1 VTPTG
6 AADDARMRR
15 WACVLISATLGAA
28 ACGGGQTTQSPT
40 PTVSPIATATAP
52 ATATPGIATR
62 IDHGV
67 VYFARDR
74 LPPVAVHVPGVGM
87 GATAE
92 ARIKSR
98 LDALFT
104 TAAPNGLVNVA
115 LRSSA
120 VPGAVRIDGDLATV
134 DFSVPDGM
142 WDVHGSAGTLTFIQ
156 QVIFTATEEPGIR
169 RVLITENGHEALV
182 GEGVII
188 DHPSSRENVAG
199 YVAASADPV
208 TWRTEPRLAPIAVVS
223 RVSVEMYAPGL
234 ARFIIDTG
242 LRGEDAKADLGFTA
256 SVTANDE
263 RVYANLGKWA
273 LTISIPGATSDEPS
287 LRVVDQTPVRAI
299 QTMVTRAGVRYDI
312 GLDDLRP
319 WRAAMLY
326 EPLRLVVDF
335 GGDPAAV
342 SSNIALYRPA
352 FGASVGPRAVL
363 SGMIRAFEAQFEY
376 RIHDATGRVIDGYAR
391 GSIGT
396 AELWGT
402 FDVELPA
409 LPVGATS
416 LEIILRSPKDGSISE
431 TVFTSFEYGP

>member
-1 VTPTG
+1 
-6 AADDARMRR
+6 MRL
-15 WACVLISATLGAA
+15 WACILAAALGAA
-28 ACGGGQTTQSPT
+28 ACGGGVVMPSPT
-40 PTVSPIATATAP
+40 PTVSPVPTATVP
-52 ATATPGIATR
+52 ATATPGTASR

-74 LPPVAVHVPGVGM
+74 LPPVAVHVPGAGS

-92 ARIKSR
+92 ARIRSR
-98 LDALFT
+98 LEALFT
-104 TAAPNGLVNVA
+104 TAAPNGLFNVA

-120 VPGAVRIDGDLATV
+120 MPTGVRIDGDLATV
-134 DFSVPDGM
+134 NFTVPDGM
-142 WDVHGSAGTLTFIQ
+142 WGVHGSAGTLAFIQ
-156 QVIFTATEEPGIR
+156 QVIYTVTEEPGIR
-169 RVLITENGHEALV
+169 RALITENGHEALV

-188 DHPSSRENVAG
+188 DHASSRENVAG
-199 YVAASADPV
+199 YIPASADPV
-208 TWRTEPRLAPIAVVS
+208 TWRTDPRPAPVALVS
-223 RVSVEMYAPGL
+223 RLSVDTYAAGL
-234 ARFIIDTG
+234 ARFVIDSG
-242 LRGEDAKADLGFTA
+242 LRGEDQKADLGFTA
-256 SVTANDE
+256 SVTVNDE
-263 RVYANLGKWA
+263 LVYPSLGKWA
-273 LTISIPGATSDEPS
+273 LTISIPGATSDEPA

-299 QTMVTRAGVRYDI
+299 QTTTTRAGVRYDI

-326 EPLRLVVDF
+326 EPLRLVVDI

-342 SSNIALYRPA
+342 SSNIALYRPSV
-352 FGASVGPRAVL
+352 GSSVGPGGAI

-376 RIHDATGRVIDGYAR
+376 RVHDATGRVTLGYAR

-409 LPVGATS
+409 LPVGGTS
-416 LEIILRSPKDGSISE
+416 LEVILRSPKDGAISE

>member
-1 VTPTG
+1 MRG
-6 AADDARMRR
+6 WALILSAA
-15 WACVLISATLGAA
+15 LATA
-28 ACGGGQTTQSPT
+28 ACGGLATPSPT
-40 PTVSPIATATAP
+40 PTASPAATATAS
-52 ATATPGIATR
+52 ATATPGAATR
-62 IDHGV
+62 VDHGV

-74 LPPVAVHVPGVGM
+74 LPPVAAHVPGA
-87 GATAE
+87 GAGTTAE

-104 TAAPNGLVNVA
+104 TAAPDGLFNPA

-120 VPGAVRIDGDLATV
+120 APGAVRIDGDLVTV
-134 DFSVPDGM
+134 DFAVADGM
-142 WDVHGSAGTLTFIQ
+142 WDVHGSAGTLAFIQ
-156 QVIFTATEEPGIR
+156 QLIYTATEEPGIR
-169 RVLITENGHEALV
+169 RALITENGHEALV

-188 DHPSSRENVAG
+188 DHPASRENVAG
-199 YVAASADPV
+199 YVAASTDAV
-208 TWRTEPRLAPIAVVS
+208 TWRTEPRPAPVAVVS
-223 RVSVEMYAPGL
+223 RLSVDTYAPGL
-234 ARFIIDTG
+234 ARFVIDAG
-242 LRGEDAKADLGFTA
+242 LRGADAKADLGFTA
-256 SVTANDE
+256 TVIKNDE
-263 RVYANLGKWA
+263 RVYPDLGKWA
-273 LTISIPGATSDEPS
+273 LTISIPGTTSDEPA

-299 QTMVTRAGVRYDI
+299 QTMTTRAGVRYDI

-326 EPLRLVVDF
+326 EPLRLVVDI

-352 FGASVGPRAVL
+352 FGASVGPGGVM

-376 RIHDATGRVIDGYAR
+376 RFHDATGRVTRGYAR

-416 LEIILRSPKDGSISE
+416 LEVILRSPKDGSISE